1 VRRKKSRSD
10 RFAEIARRERLAA
23 LKSQMEEVGIMFD
36 GFMRNNSLMSRLVRD
51 NYAGRSAA
59 ASCWASDGRKG
70 YWTPKKIAQ
79 RAFDVADA
87 MMAERKKRSK

>member
-10 RFAEIARRERLAA
+10 RFAETARRERLAA

-36 GFMRNNSLMSRLVRD
+36 GFMRNNSVMSRFVRD
-51 NYAGRSAA
+51 NYAAHCAA
-59 ASCWASDGRKG
+59 ASCWASDGSKL
-70 YWTPKKIAQ
+70 WPPKKIAQ
-79 RAFDVADA
+79 RAFEVADA